1 MIEGWLA
8 LLIMFYSGH
17 FVEYALDRPDVQPAW
32 KRFTEHE
39 FVKRMGDGTLSE
51 ERFKSY
57 LVQDYL
63 YLVGCLR

>member
-8 LLIMFYSGH
+8 LLIMLYSGH
-17 FVEYALDRPDVQPAW
+17 FVEYVLDRPDVQPAW
-32 KRFTEHE
+32 NRFTEHE

-63 YLVGCLR
+63 YLVGFS